1 MKSLEQLQA
10 LQNMA
15 NYADSRITVHL
26 IPNYADKRRTVPKFC
41 ANIGNVTISP
51 TLGYS
56 NLNHFLLG
64 YSAAAKINATA

>member
-15 NYADSRITVHL
+15 NSANSRITVHL
-26 IPNYADKRRTVPKFC
+26 RPYYDDKRRTVPKFY

-51 TLGYS
+51 TLDYS

-64 YSAAAKINATA
+64 YSSAAKINATA

>member
-15 NYADSRITVHL
+15 NSANSRITVHL
-26 IPNYADKRRTVPKFC
+26 RPYYDDNRRTVPKFY

-51 TLGYS
+51 TLDYS

-64 YSAAAKINATA
+64 YSSAAKINAK